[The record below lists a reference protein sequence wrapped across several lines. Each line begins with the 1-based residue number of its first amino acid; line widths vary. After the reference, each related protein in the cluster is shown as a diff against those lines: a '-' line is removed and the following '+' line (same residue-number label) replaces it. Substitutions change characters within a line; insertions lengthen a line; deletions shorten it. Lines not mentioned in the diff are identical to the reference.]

1 MFLLLSDKYIS
12 LPIGIASASFGSTT
26 WPSHLPLAGA
36 DSRSAEAG
44 ARGAGS
50 QSLSGIHAKPTHNS
64 RSVQCIADASLGIIA
79 RRHVLSFVE
88 IVAI

>member
-1 MFLLLSDKYIS
+1 MPTRAEVLSS
-12 LPIGIASASFGSTT
+12 SSGVPRA
-26 WPSHLPLAGA
+26 SHLPLAGA